1 MGYQFNMKMIGKKDL
16 KPTTFEG
23 KEIYNNHFYEVVTIH
38 SNQLVHNHQLCMN
51 LQLVIIK
58 EVSNLFEGMD
68 VIHMKNNCNS
78 IVHKILINKRHCWF
92 HIIFNYFIS
101 LGDNR
106 VRGKGGLK
114 GFWEYQ

>member
-68 VIHMKNNCNS
+68 VIHMKNN
-78 IVHKILINKRHCWF
+78 
-92 HIIFNYFIS
+92 
-101 LGDNR
+101 
-106 VRGKGGLK
+106 
-114 GFWEYQ
+114 